1 MEGTRTTHPLCPTAV
16 ALALCFGAGIP
27 LATAQREQPD
37 QPSSGPDVPALTDP
51 SVEQEG
57 ADLASRRANPPTIM
71 PSAEPTVR
79 VPIPGQPGVGEI
91 TPGVAGEALGVPVG
105 RLYAEGSF
113 LVGRVGAML
122 RAPSGEWIF
131 VFAPSPTGEIDT
143 PMVLAPSSELEAVLP
158 VVAEQEIARPLMITG
173 QVLVYAGRNYL
184 VPLAIADAAS
194 FVQPAGEQTDDQ
206 GNDGT
211 PEPTPAESPTQAPTP
226 PTTED
231 LAADPDVASLIADL
245 EARRNVPR
253 GLAPRNA
260 AAAPGRESLLEPTPV
275 ETIAEGTILVRR
287 RARMVR
293 EATGAWTLVLD
304 NDGGAE
310 AASMVILPCQN
321 LAAMERLAAGL
332 AEEAQFEV
340 TARVL
345 TFQGRNYAMP
355 LMFSLLRASDVRGL
369 Q

>member
-1 MEGTRTTHPLCPTAV
+1 MEGSASMILLSRAA
-16 ALALCFGAGIP
+16 ALALLLGAGEA
-27 LATAQREQPD
+27 LAAAQPD
-37 QPSSGPDVPALTDP
+37 DPPRPPDAPALTDP
-51 SVEQEG
+51 SVEQEQ
-57 ADLASRRANPPTIM
+57 ADLSTRRANPPTIM
-71 PSAEPTVR
+71 PSSEPTVR
-79 VPIPGQPGVGEI
+79 APIPGQPDPREI
-91 TPGVAGEALGVPVG
+91 TPGIPGDALGVPVG

-113 LVGRVGAML
+113 LVRRVGAML

-158 VVAEQEIARPLMITG
+158 IVAEQESPRPLMVTG

-184 VPLAIADAAS
+184 VPLAISDAAA
-194 FVQPAGEQTDDQ
+194 FAQPPAEHPDGALEDQQPPPGAG
-206 GNDGT
+206 
-211 PEPTPAESPTQAPTP
+211 ESPTPSQP
-226 PTTED
+226 PTMQE

-253 GLAPRNA
+253 GLAPRTA
-260 AAAPGRESLLEPTPV
+260 AAAPGRESLLEPTAV
-275 ETIAEGTILVRR
+275 ETIQEGTILVRR

-293 EATGAWTLVLD
+293 ETTGAWTLVLD
-304 NDGGAE
+304 NDGGFE
-310 AASMVILPCQN
+310 AAGMVILPCQN
-321 LAAMERLAAGL
+321 LAAMERLAAGQ
-332 AEEAQFEV
+332 ADEAQFEV